1 MKNLNRRELCVA
13 LSALAAMSGEFSNAN
28 AEGMADPG
36 DADLGGSRVIAYDQ
50 LPVHKNTNGGE
61 SRQVMSGV
69 VKTGEYLEIHETMLP
84 AEAEVPHHR
93 TITPTPRFSS
103 SRPGN
108 LEYIND
114 GKPEYVG
121 PGGIIFTASNVMHG
135 LKNVGTTPATYIVVS
150 IGAGYHTRRE
160 RRCLNNGHNRKTVIL
175 SAAVRVVLRTAESK
189 DLRLFWFCRCCK
201 LVSPSRWV
209 GYRS

>member
-13 LSALAAMSGEFSNAN
+13 LSALAAMSGELSHAN
-28 AEGMADPG
+28 AESLANPG
-36 DADLGGSRVIAYDQ
+36 DTDLGGSHVIAYAD
-50 LPVHKNTNGGE
+50 LPVHKNANGGE

-84 AEAEVPHHR
+84 AGQMPHPPHKHPNTEVLFIQ
-93 TITPTPRFSS
+93 T
-103 SRPGN
+103 GN

-114 GKPEYVG
+114 GKPEPVG

-150 IGAGYHTRRE
+150 VGRQLPHA
-160 RRCLNNGHNRKTVIL
+160 L
-175 SAAVRVVLRTAESK
+175 
-189 DLRLFWFCRCCK
+189 DRLLF
-201 LVSPSRWV
+201 LP
-209 GYRS
+209 